1 MNRNKK
7 EKNKRGVATPSQY
20 YFHVLPNV
28 TSPPP
33 GNIRSLYDFPMF
45 SQPVC
50 NCNSGKNGV
59 KLD

>member
-28 TSPPP
+28 TCLHLLEISE
-33 GNIRSLYDFPMF
+33 
-45 SQPVC
+45 VC
-50 NCNSGKNGV
+50 MIFRCFHSRYAIVTQEKMG
-59 KLD
+59 